1 MQTCV
6 YPAPEN
12 NIGYSAPGALPTRS
26 KGDGTLPAPG
36 WTGEYEW
43 TGYVPFDQLPH
54 VYNPPQGFIVS
65 ANNKVA
71 PDSYPH
77 LIGSSFAA
85 PYRAVRITELI
96 QSKDKLAPDDMAA
109 IQADVR
115 SSQARELLP
124 YLLQA
129 QPTDE
134 RSRAA
139 IELLRGWDGTVA
151 GDSAQAAV
159 YEAWYQQL
167 PARIFAD
174 ELGEQ
179 LWDDYAG
186 EKDMIAMVIAGLLKG
201 AGGGGCAD

>member
-54 VYNPPQGFIVS
+54 VYNPPQGFIVT
-65 ANNKVA
+65 ANNRVA

-77 LIGSSFAA
+77 LITTSFAA
-85 PYRAVRITELI
+85 PYRVARIVELI
-96 QSKDKLAPDDMAA
+96 QSRDKLSPDDVAA
-109 IQADVR
+109 MQADVR
-115 SSQARELLP
+115 SAQARELLP

-129 QPTDE
+129 KVVD
-134 RSRAA
+134 SRTKTA
-139 IELLRGWDGTVA
+139 IEFLKGWDGTIV
-151 GDSAQAAV
+151 GDSAQSAV
-159 YEAWYQQL
+159 YEAWY
-167 PARIFAD
+167 
-174 ELGEQ
+174 
-179 LWDDYAG
+179 
-186 EKDMIAMVIAGLLKG
+186 
-201 AGGGGCAD
+201 